1 LQVAANIGHFS
12 TTLDASTPQ
21 RDRAA
26 PRVREQPPSF
36 GFRAT

>member
-1 LQVAANIGHFS
+1 
-12 TTLDASTPQ
+12 LDASTPQ

-36 GFRAT
+36 GFRATYFDLKKSKG